1 MKKFKQL
8 VKELPSK
15 KVVFAFGRFQPPT
28 TGHALLV
35 NVVKTVASKQN
46 ADHVIIASKTQ
57 DKKQNPLPVDRKIYF
72 MERMFPGINFMA
84 ANDAVRT
91 PIEAAKFLNQKYK
104 NLIMIAGSDRVPAFT
119 KLLNEYNGKE
129 YHFDTIEVIS
139 AGERDPD
146 SDTASGMSGTKMRDA
161 AKKGDFISFKKGLPH
176 TLTELDAKRLMNEI
190 RKGLGL
196 DVIKEQI
203 IFERDIIREDY
214 HAGKIFNIGDIV
226 EANDIVYRIKK
237 RGANH
242 LLLQDQSGQLV
253 NKWLNEVTISNKN
266 YILQEGLYEM
276 KFSSADKLKV
286 AKIIASALGLEDA
299 EKISNPE
306 QLINTALRK
315 IRSKQ
320 MRPEYVEVLN
330 KMLQTADDAGIVYD
344 KKLVPQ
350 KAKIE
355 EQAPEDHGYDV
366 SHHLH
371 QIAKAKMMGKD
382 VSDAKA
388 KLRAARA
395 NYDEKENESDIAADA
410 YGVKQS
416 EPHRV
421 IGHSLTHPGV
431 DSASARTMKIN
442 YMESVELDEDQSTA
456 EYTVKKYVGQDGET
470 HQRKVR
476 PHKVT
481 FKASRANAEPEMK
494 DVGDIKE
501 GLESTTSDIPPENQ
515 GMVAGLTTTVEPKTK
530 RGPKPGYYREEAEDE
545 SEEDE
550 HIEELDK
557 LSDKD
562 LEKMA
567 SDIDTEDEILD
578 AYDDEEL
585 ALVDTETGEHVS
597 DLKEET
603 LNEVLSRMERIKAKA
618 RFARSQSKRE
628 RRIQVALKTRSSSSK
643 INQRARKLAIN
654 LLKQKLAKKPLA
666 NLTVSEK
673 ERIERVVQKRKAVI
687 NRLAMKLVGR
697 IRNIEDARLSHKTFT
712 KQGK

>member
-15 KVVFAFGRFQPPT
+15 KVVFAFGRFQPIS
-28 TGHALLV
+28 TGHALLI
-35 NVVKTVASKQN
+35 NAVKTIASKQN

-57 DKKQNPLPVDRKIYF
+57 DKKQNPLPVDRKIYY
-72 MERMFPGINFMA
+72 MERAFPNINFMA

-196 DVIKEQI
+196 EAIKEQVV
-203 IFERDIIREDY
+203 FERDIIREDY
-214 HAGKIFNIGDIV
+214 HAGKIFNVGDIV
-226 EANDIVYRIKK
+226 ESNDVVYQIKK

-242 LLLQDQSGQLV
+242 LLLQDQSGRLV
-253 NKWLNEVTISNKN
+253 NKWLNEVTVSNKN

-276 KFSSADKLKV
+276 KFSSADKIKV
-286 AKIIASALGLEDA
+286 ARIIASALGLEDT
-299 EKISNPE
+299 EKTSSPE
-306 QLINTALRK
+306 QLINAALRK
-315 IRSKQ
+315 VRSKQ
-320 MRPEYVEVLN
+320 MRPEYIEVLN
-330 KMLQTADDAGIVYD
+330 KMLQTADEAGIEYD

-355 EQAPEDHGYDV
+355 EQAPGDHGYDV

-371 QIAKAKMMGKD
+371 QIAKAKLMGKD
-382 VSDAKA
+382 TTSAKA

-395 NYDEKENESDIAADA
+395 GYDEKENESDIAADA
-410 YGVKQS
+410 YGVKQT
-416 EPHRV
+416 EPHRQV
-421 IGHSLTHPGV
+421 GHSLTHPDV

-442 YMESVELDEDQSTA
+442 YMEEVELDEDQATA
-456 EYTVKKYVGQDGET
+456 EYTVKKWIGQDGKT

-476 PHKVT
+476 PHRVT
-481 FKASRANAEPEMK
+481 FKASKANAEPEMK
-494 DVGDIKE
+494 DVGDVKE
-501 GLESTTSDIPPENQ
+501 SLQSTTADIPPE
-515 GMVAGLTTTVEPKTK
+515 GEDKVAGLTATVEPKSK
-530 RGPKPGYYREEAEDE
+530 RGPKPSFYREEKEDDAEE
-545 SEEDE
+545 HEE
-550 HIEELDK
+550 ILDN
-557 LSDKD
+557 LSDRD
-562 LEKMA
+562 LEDLA
-567 SDIDTEDEILD
+567 NEIDTEEEVLD

-585 ALVDTETGEHVS
+585 ALVDADTGEHVD
-597 DLKEET
+597 DLKEEVI
-603 LNEVLSRMERIKAKA
+603 NEVLSRMERIKAKA
-618 RFARSQSKRE
+618 RFARTQAKRE
-628 RRIQVALKTRSSSSK
+628 RRIQIALKTRSSSTK

-654 LLKQKLAKKPLA
+654 LLKQRLARKPLA

-673 ERIERVVQKRKAVI
+673 ERIEKVVQKRKAVI

-697 IRNIEDARLSHKTFT
+697 VRNIENARLTHRTFT
-712 KQGK
+712 K